1 MYEYDEDCLKVFLKN
16 QSQLFDE
23 PVAETLEEAEAF
35 LEDCMAV
42 IVDSLEEVREYFE
55 ENGADV
61 DGMSDEEL
69 EEASEV
75 FALPGGQYLVGSGS
89 VGGTVPILQSNWVSA
104 REYDCIPR
112 KKKGRTERYKSRS
125 HLTVAFF
132 SASSMASKMTW
143 EVRIILRKWKY
154 FQETVCRIPALQ
166 YLRSPAGSAETL
178 L

>member
-42 IVDSLEEVREYFE
+42 IVDSLQEVREYFE
-55 ENGADV
+55 ENGADI

-75 FALPGGQYLVGSGS
+75 FALPDATYLIVEG
-89 VGGTVPILQSNWVSA
+89 
-104 REYDCIPR
+104 
-112 KKKGRTERYKSRS
+112 
-125 HLTVAFF
+125 
-132 SASSMASKMTW
+132 
-143 EVRIILRKWKY
+143 
-154 FQETVCRIPALQ
+154 
-166 YLRSPAGSAETL
+166 
-178 L
+178 